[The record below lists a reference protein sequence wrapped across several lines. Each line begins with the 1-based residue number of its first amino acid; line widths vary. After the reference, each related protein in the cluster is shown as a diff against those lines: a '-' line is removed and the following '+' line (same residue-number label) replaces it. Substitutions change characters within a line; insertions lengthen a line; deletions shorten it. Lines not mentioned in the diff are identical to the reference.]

1 MSITVDQLEV
11 QIKSDSTSAVGSI
24 DALASSLNRLKS
36 ATKGGVGLRTVAS
49 QVSSLNTA
57 LSSVDSSGVSRLDS
71 LANALQKLSTLGKIS
86 LNKSLSTNITSLGV
100 AVSSLKGVDFTAVN
114 GMSQAMQS
122 LSSIQKS
129 SGLASLSKNITAFGT
144 AVSSLDVKSLTTQ
157 INQLNSALTPL
168 ASNLSTVATA
178 MKTFNQNAKTTATVA
193 TQVNAATSTMGTGYM
208 NLWAKLNLAIT
219 GLRSASRGIASL
231 VSSANDYIEDV
242 NLFNVAMGNYASEAG
257 AYAEKVSSVMGIDP
271 GEWIRNQSVFQTII
285 EGFGNSSDAAYKMS
299 KNLTQLG
306 YDMSSFFNI
315 SYEDAFQKLQSGI
328 SGELEPL
335 RRLGYD
341 LSVAR
346 LQQEAYSMG
355 ITKSVSSMTQAEKSM
370 LRYHAIMTQVTTAQG
385 DMARTLSAPSNQ
397 LRVLRSEITMCA
409 RAWGQ
414 LFIPI
419 LSAVLPY
426 AIAVA
431 RVLRTI
437 AGILAS
443 LFDIKLPS
451 FSSDIGS
458 VGVSLG
464 DAADGAAGTADGLGD
479 AAKNAK
485 KMKDYLLGIDELNV
499 ISPDTGSS
507 GSGGSGSG
515 GSGGGGGVGDLDIP
529 EYDFLNG
536 VSDQIQ
542 DLVDKMLKWLGL
554 DDVKSWFDFWDSRL
568 GQILE
573 YAMAIGAALAAWK
586 IAKGLRNFM
595 DWISGLKGFSAPFFG
610 VGLLGMLSDILEFKK
625 YLDEFLKY
633 GPTFRNVT
641 GMISEFAGMLGDAFL
656 MLGNLK
662 IGGVLKIIQ
671 GIGEIVIGV
680 KGWIDNGPNW
690 DDALT
695 VVRGISNIMIGIGA
709 ITGNPI
715 LAGAGIMI
723 QGVVGILRQIQ
734 DVINAVKTG
743 DWSGVDKISLAIS
756 ALEVLGGLFIVI
768 KGIVAAK
775 NISDAA
781 KSASEVGQSLSDVT
795 EGTTTI
801 STATETL
808 TGSSSTMHQKLKEL
822 AGTLAWGIVIIA
834 EVAAAAI
841 LVVGAILI
849 LGIELQAVAEAWTP
863 VIANGQTVVTALVA
877 GAAIMATVG
886 VVIAALGTAG
896 SGLAVQMGIG
906 ILMLAELSV
915 ATDLFL
921 AEIWAIGEL
930 LNQIY
935 EAWSPVL
942 ANGESI
948 ATAIGVGTG
957 LLIGIGV
964 VTAALGV
971 ATVATAGLL
980 PVAIGLGTALLVEL
994 AAATVLFIDS
1004 LTEVANE
1011 LNDRLAPALS
1021 ELNGNLPEL
1030 TDNMSDF
1037 VDFMTSFAGEVVR
1050 YTEVSAIAGLAAT
1063 INTII
1068 GWFTEDPIDKLASD
1082 VSDIYI
1088 QTVTLNDKLNL
1099 AVPEL
1104 ETAIGLLKS
1113 YQSFLSQLE
1122 SLTNTNVELSTGMF
1136 VNMEEVGQ
1144 KLVTGFVSG
1153 IKSKSSDFSGAA
1165 KTLVDGFKSTLT
1177 AQANLCQTS
1186 VATWGKNLKTW
1197 FTSSSYGGANAEVWR
1212 QLAYAIVTSFNTA
1225 LSTNA
1230 LTTRTSVNTWS
1241 SNIKNW
1247 FTEKGS
1253 GAICADTWRTYAQN
1267 IVSGFKT
1274 GLSTNYTTSRASL
1287 TTWSSSVK
1295 EWFYKPNGVTLYSEF
1310 EEMGKN
1316 VIRGFIEGS
1325 SNSELWDKAKKKI
1338 RQFGSE
1344 IIEAG
1349 KEGLDEHSP
1358 SKAFWQIGAFA
1369 IQGWNNG
1376 AIAYMTQTYA
1386 IMDDWL
1392 KNICSYQPSVSAGFS
1407 VDTSAF
1413 DFVDSEEFF
1422 GVSGS
1427 VTHSAQVA
1435 VDGYKE
1441 GMGEFYDEYMKPLMS
1456 QMAED
1461 MRRQADKKEQTIV
1474 KIGNRTVSDAVV
1486 TQKNANGYRFVTEG

>member
-370 LRYHAIMTQVTTAQG
+370 LRYRAIMTQVTTAQG

-443 LFDIKLPS
+443 LFGIKLPS

-507 GSGGSGSG
+507 GSGSSGSG

-595 DWISGLKGFSAPFFG
+595 DWISGLKGFSAPFFT
-610 VGLLGMLSDILEFKK
+610 VGLLGMLSDIAEFKR
-625 YLDEFLKY
+625 YLDDFLKY
-633 GPTFRNVT
+633 GPTFQNVV

-656 MLGNLK
+656 MLGNVK
-662 IGGVLKIIQ
+662 IGGALKIVQ
-671 GIGEIVIGV
+671 GLGEIAVAV
-680 KGWIDNGPNW
+680 KGFIDEGVNW

-695 VVRGISNIMIGIGA
+695 AVRGISNLMIGIGA
-709 ITGNPI
+709 LTGNVG
-715 LAGAGIMI
+715 LSAVGLTLQGAV
-723 QGVVGILRQIQ
+723 GVLRQLDEIME
-734 DVINAVKTG
+734 AVRTG
-743 DWSGVDKISLAIS
+743 DWSGVDKISLAIN
-756 ALEVLGGLFIVI
+756 AAEMLGGLFLALSNI
-768 KGIVAAK
+768 KVGDATVLATIGSSIGSLFSSIGTGIA
-775 NISDAA
+775 
-781 KSASEVGQSLSDVT
+781 
-795 EGTTTI
+795 
-801 STATETL
+801 TAF
-808 TGSSSTMHQKLKEL
+808 TGSALY
-822 AGTLAWGIVIIA
+822 AGIQD
-834 EVAAAAI
+834 AI
-841 LVVGAILI
+841 LGMAIAVGSDSVAVGAAL
-849 LGIELQAVAEAWTP
+849 LSGAVAGVVAGIGTFAYGVWD
-863 VIANGQTVVTALVA
+863 ALKNGLDIINGMLIPAGSAGA
-877 GAAIMATVG
+877 GAAIGAIIGSLGGPIGTGIGALIGLIVGLVTDGILLLREHWDDVVAFFTETIPAWWTGTVIPFFQQIPTWFSELWNN
-886 VVIAALGTAG
+886 VITFFAGIPAKVGEIINSIIMWFSTLPGQIGYALGYALGTIVSWAQNVYNTLTTQIPIIISNVVAWFQALPGKIYTAISTTVQKVITWG
-896 SGLAVQMGIG
+896 SNVLSTFKQKVTLIITSVKQWFSQLPTKIYNAIKGAVTKIVTWANDMINKIKTEVPKIINAIMKFFNELPQKIYDLGTDIINGLINGLKDAWSALKGGISDFCDGFVQGFKDALGIASPSKEMMTVGDFSTQGLIEGVQMQQ
-906 ILMLAELSV
+906 
-915 ATDLFL
+915 
-921 AEIWAIGEL
+921 EL
-930 LNQIY
+930 LRTTMVTMANNVKSWFSGTGGENITTKFTQFGTDVVNGFKNQISAY
-935 EAWSPVL
+935 YSTAQTAMTNWATSIKTWFSNIASNKAFGTFATQVINGFKNKISTTYTTARSVMTTFATSVVDWFKKPD
-942 ANGESI
+942 GESI
-948 ATAIGVGTG
+948 VDKFFNIGKNIIQG
-957 LLIGIGV
+957 
-964 VTAALGV
+964 
-971 ATVATAGLL
+971 
-980 PVAIGLGTALLVEL
+980 
-994 AAATVLFIDS
+994 FIDGVNS
-1004 LTEVANE
+1004 LW
-1011 LNDRLAPALS
+1011 D
-1021 ELNGNLPEL
+1021 
-1030 TDNMSDF
+1030 
-1037 VDFMTSFAGEVVR
+1037 
-1050 YTEVSAIAGLAAT
+1050 AAM
-1063 INTII
+1063 N
-1068 GWFTEDPIDKLASD
+1068 K
-1082 VSDIYI
+1082 
-1088 QTVTLNDKLNL
+1088 
-1099 AVPEL
+1099 
-1104 ETAIGLLKS
+1104 
-1113 YQSFLSQLE
+1113 
-1122 SLTNTNVELSTGMF
+1122 
-1136 VNMEEVGQ
+1136 
-1144 KLVTGFVSG
+1144 
-1153 IKSKSSDFSGAA
+1153 IKS
-1165 KTLVDGFKSTLT
+1165 
-1177 AQANLCQTS
+1177 
-1186 VATWGKNLKTW
+1186 
-1197 FTSSSYGGANAEVWR
+1197 
-1212 QLAYAIVTSFNTA
+1212 
-1225 LSTNA
+1225 
-1230 LTTRTSVNTWS
+1230 
-1241 SNIKNW
+1241 
-1247 FTEKGS
+1247 
-1253 GAICADTWRTYAQN
+1253 
-1267 IVSGFKT
+1267 
-1274 GLSTNYTTSRASL
+1274 
-1287 TTWSSSVK
+1287 
-1295 EWFYKPNGVTLYSEF
+1295 
-1310 EEMGKN
+1310 
-1316 VIRGFIEGS
+1316 
-1325 SNSELWDKAKKKI
+1325 
-1338 RQFGSE
+1338 FGES
-1344 IIEAG
+1344 IISKG
-1349 KEGLDEHSP
+1349 KEGTQEHSP
-1358 SKAFWQIGAFA
+1358 SKAFREIGAFV
-1369 IQGWNNG
+1369 IEGFDLGLESVIPQS
-1376 AIAYMTQTYA
+1376 YA

-1413 DFVDSEEFF
+1413 DFADSEEFF